1 MLLQKTFTSRSHLSS
16 KTSELLCRLRKRKE
30 ELPSYH
36 FRNPVILTFP
46 LGLASATTKNEPWVL
61 VYIHI
66 PFQPKNE
73 ADWYVSGN
81 ITECA

>member
-16 KTSELLCRLRKRKE
+16 KTRGLLCTLRKRKE
-30 ELPSYH
+30 ELPGYR

-66 PFQPKNE
+66 PFQPKDE

-81 ITECA
+81 ITERA